1 MTDVL
6 QTSLPYD
13 PTAPRPLPGIAP
25 LDPDDWLIFDEAF
38 AGQMAERDRLL
49 SAHRD
54 TVLAMGEG
62 ARPAAG
68 ELLDAVLTS
77 AYPGAGAEVER
88 RDGVRV
94 EIRRSDPL
102 GAVGRLVQE
111 DFCILQKCQDEHIMT
126 GAVLCFPAS
135 WRLDEK
141 FMRPLSGIHAPV
153 GSYDAAIAK
162 RVQRLFDGVRIGRPL
177 WRFNALWYDDAVLH
191 RAHDRREEPDPAT
204 APYLRSERQSI
215 LRLPKSGAVVFA
227 IHTFILARASVVAA
241 QR

>member
-13 PTAPRPLPGIAP
+13 PLSPRPLPGIAP

-49 SAHRD
+49 SGHPDA
-54 TVLAMGEG
+54 VLAMDEG
-62 ARPAAG
+62 ARFAAE
-68 ELLDAVLTS
+68 ELLDAVLAR
-77 AYPGAGAEVER
+77 AYPQAGAEAVR

-102 GAVGRLVQE
+102 GTVGRLVQQ
-111 DFCILQKCQDEHIMT
+111 DFCILQKCRDEHMMT

-162 RVQRLFDGVRIGRPL
+162 RVQRLFDGVRVGRPL
-177 WRFNALWYDDAVLH
+177 WRFNTLWYDDAVLH
-191 RAHDRREEPDPAT
+191 RPERREEPDPAT

-215 LRLPKSGAVVFA
+215 LRLPGTGAVVFA
-227 IHTFILARASVVAA
+227 IHTFILARTSVGAA